1 MENSADVCDREEAS
15 AASSSSLTPA
25 GSDYRLFGRQSTI
38 HQCMGGGIAA
48 DVLLWRRRHLSFG
61 IIIVATVAWVIFE
74 RSGLS
79 FLSICSDVLLLL
91 IISLFIHANYAVFR
105 NRPLPELSELVF
117 SEEMVTN
124 AAASFRVKINSLL
137 LMAHD
142 ITLGK
147 DFRLFFQVVVCLW
160 LISAIGSSFSFF
172 TLAYI
177 DWLISGVSL
186 KLVIGTIISITVPA
200 LYSRFE
206 KHVDRFCGM
215 LHRNFSRHYKV
226 VDESFISKLPRS
238 LSKDKNM

>member
-1 MENSADVCDREEAS
+1 MENSADICDREEAAPS
-15 AASSSSLTPA
+15 ASSSAPG

-48 DVLLWRRRHLSFG
+48 DVLLWRRRRHVSLG

-91 IISLFIHANYAVFR
+91 IISLFIHANYAVYR

-124 AAASFRVKINSLL
+124 AAASFRVKINRLL

-160 LISAIGSSFSFF
+160 LISAIGSFFSFY
-172 TLAYI
+172 TLAY
-177 DWLISGVSL
+177 
-186 KLVIGTIISITVPA
+186 IGTIISITVPA
-200 LYSRFE
+200 LYSRYE

-226 VDESFISKLPRS
+226 VDESLISKLPRG